1 MHAFLHKSR
10 RENHRRVVFT
20 QQDTIYLR
28 ARAHLVLTNL
38 LITSS
43 VFFPMIFFVSASK
56 ISFDFLLSYRLL
68 FWYLLFRYR
77 WAHHLCFLSMN
88 DLSRS
93 SFFDLSMHLYT
104 KVRENHR
111 RVVFTQ
117 QDTIYSRAHLV
128 LTNLLITSLLVLC
141 FSQWFLL
148 FLPPKFLLISC
159 RPIDS
164 YSDICYLGTYELTIF
179 VSFLWMIWVDLPF
192 LIVWRTGYRYRYQ
205 PKKIKKGRS
214 TQIIHRKETKI

>member
-10 RENHRRVVFT
+10 
-20 QQDTIYLR
+20 
-28 ARAHLVLTNL
+28 
-38 LITSS
+38 
-43 VFFPMIFFVSASK
+43 
-56 ISFDFLLSYRLL
+56 
-68 FWYLLFRYR
+68 
-77 WAHHLCFLSMN
+77 
-88 DLSRS
+88 
-93 SFFDLSMHLYT
+93 
-104 KVRENHR
+104 RENHR

-164 YSDICYLGTYELTIF
+164 YSDICYLGTDELIIF

-192 LIVWRTGYRYRYQ
+192 LIVH
-205 PKKIKKGRS
+205 PKFNASTAKQRRAHRQGRS
-214 TQIIHRKETKI
+214 KRTKIFGRSLVPVHRYSSAKRCLGAGS